1 MISSRNTNYV
11 GSIKWPD
18 PLRIYYFLIL
28 GDYESPADI
37 SPFQG
42 FGQSWVHLHWAMRGL
57 PMMPADIEERTRN
70 PADIAVQR
78 IAGGRQLV
86 WYPLDISALETLS
99 EDQLPIC
106 CVVFSGAGDE
116 QVAERIEA
124 WRAKTGFSAFH
135 ISQYK
140 GLGIFAEDFR
150 LELLRDYCLR
160 KLRGAARNLSREQT
174 QIVARADVSWE
185 WPQTILEDYEV
196 KGHNVTIP
204 NHMAMARVGYTLKP
218 SVPFASAVEKD
229 YTDAILESA
238 SAILKFRR
246 AVGFHDVFAL
256 SAATSGAILF
266 EPAFFRGLYD
276 RVHASG
282 PAGRAVRRALRY
294 FQKQRGL
301 SPTHGKDD
309 REFFETSKEAA
320 LISRIRSD
328 ELRTQTFAVG
338 LLAAQTTTPV
348 VRLTPAVNHV
358 YAALSE
364 YARNVRA
371 ESPTARRKA
380 PRLFAE
386 VQRQLTA
393 AVGQDRIGFIRST
406 SGPLKIVSDAPL
418 EWLPIDDLPLSFRR
432 DCSRI
437 PVTPGNVMMGQLLFL
452 EPMFVTHSE
461 LRQVLVVSSFAPDD
475 PLRNMLSNSIGL
487 IRDAW
492 PNLELVHVRVS
503 SVEELEAALNAFE
516 GAILIFDGH
525 GSSNDK
531 KPVGKLEI
539 GDQSLD
545 VWSLRGKVKCPPI
558 VILSACDTHGID
570 ASSHAT
576 VANGFIALGAR
587 TVLATFLPVDGRRS
601 AILIARLMHR
611 LAEFAPVAVK
621 AYQRAITWT
630 EIVSG
635 MLRMSLATEIII
647 ELAGEPGTDIY
658 DELQGKANTEINGLD
673 PSWFDK
679 LIERLA
685 VVRELD
691 VSATRQ
697 LVLAAIAKSDTI
709 RYSQLG
715 NPETIVLS
723 DEILIENA
731 MRVRAEN
738 AG

>member
-1 MISSRNTNYV
+1 MISLRNTNYLP
-11 GSIKWPD
+11 SIKWPD

-28 GDYESPADI
+28 RDNKSPADI

-42 FGQSWVHLHWAMRGL
+42 FGQSWVHLHWAMRVL
-57 PMMPADIEERTRN
+57 PTMPADIEERTRD
-70 PADIAVQR
+70 PAEIAVQR

-116 QVAERIEA
+116 QVAERIET
-124 WRAKTGFSAFH
+124 WRAKTGFPAFH

-160 KLRGAARNLSREQT
+160 KLRGSARNLSREQT

-204 NHMAMARVGYTLKP
+204 NHMAMARVGYTLRP

-238 SAILKFRR
+238 SAVLKFRR
-246 AVGFHDVFAL
+246 VVGFHDVFAL

-276 RVHASG
+276 RVRASG
-282 PAGRAVRRALRY
+282 PEGRAFRRALRY

-301 SPTHGKDD
+301 SPTHGKDE

-348 VRLTPAVNHV
+348 LRLAPAVNHI
-358 YAALSE
+358 YTALSE

-371 ESPTARRKA
+371 ESPAARRKA

-393 AVGQDRIGFIRST
+393 AVGQDRIDFIRST

-418 EWLPIDDLPLSFRR
+418 EWLPIDDLPLSFRK

-437 PVTPGNVMMGQLLFL
+437 PVTPGNVMIGQLLFL
-452 EPMFVTHSE
+452 EPIFVTHSE
-461 LRQVLVVSSFAPDD
+461 LRQVLIVSSFAPDD
-475 PLRNMLSNSIGL
+475 PLRDMLSNSIGL

-525 GSSNDK
+525 GLSNDK

-545 VWSLRGKVKCPPI
+545 VWSLRGKVNCPPI

-587 TVLATFLPVDGRRS
+587 TVLATFLPVDGRPS
-601 AILIARLMHR
+601 AILIGRLMHR
-611 LAEFAPVAVK
+611 LAGFAPVAVK

-647 ELAGEPGTDIY
+647 ELAGEPGTEIY
-658 DELQGKANTEINGLD
+658 DELQGKANVEINGLD
-673 PSWFDK
+673 PGWFDK

-685 VVRELD
+685 IVRGLD
-691 VSATRQ
+691 IIATRH

-731 MRVRAEN
+731 LRAGAEN